1 MRVSD
6 DTEARIVR
14 CASPEVVSSCVEV
27 PSSVAEVPSSVVK
40 MVSRV
45 GETVGRPKN
54 GNVMCERCICV
65 VASMVVRE
73 RADICIRLSLKGK
86 YGSIIEENQQMPV
99 FADSGSSYGKTCH
112 CVQSYGFYCIFY
124 HFL

>member
-1 MRVSD
+1 MARAPVSSDTCFRFVRRVS
-6 DTEARIVR
+6 
-14 CASPEVVSSCVEV
+14 PKVVSSSVEV
-27 PSSVAEVPSSVVK
+27 PSSIAEVPSSVVK

-86 YGSIIEENQQMPV
+86 HGSIIEENQQMPV
-99 FADSGSSYGKTCH
+99 SC
-112 CVQSYGFYCIFY
+112 
-124 HFL
+124 

>member
-1 MRVSD
+1 M
-6 DTEARIVR
+6 
-14 CASPEVVSSCVEV
+14 EV

-45 GETVGRPKN
+45 GETVGRSKN
-54 GNVMCERCICV
+54 GDVMCEGCICV

-86 YGSIIEENQQMPV
+86 HGSINEENQQMPV
-99 FADSGSSYGKTCH
+99 FADSGSSYGKTH
-112 CVQSYGFYCIFY
+112 T
-124 HFL
+124 LE

>member
-27 PSSVAEVPSSVVK
+27 PSSIAEVPSSVVK

-45 GETVGRPKN
+45 EETVDRSKN
-54 GNVMCERCICV
+54 RDVMCEGGICV
-65 VASMVVRE
+65 VASTVVRE

-86 YGSIIEENQQMPV
+86 HGSINEENQQMPV
-99 FADSGSSYGKTCH
+99 FADSGSSYGKTH
-112 CVQSYGFYCIFY
+112 TQE
-124 HFL
+124 